1 MMDIAAP
8 AKPASPKAITT
19 KHLAYAFAEQHQIA
33 KKQSLEMVHN
43 SLA

>member
-8 AKPASPKAITT
+8 AKPSAPKAITT

-33 KKQSLEMVHN
+33 KNRVWKWWKN